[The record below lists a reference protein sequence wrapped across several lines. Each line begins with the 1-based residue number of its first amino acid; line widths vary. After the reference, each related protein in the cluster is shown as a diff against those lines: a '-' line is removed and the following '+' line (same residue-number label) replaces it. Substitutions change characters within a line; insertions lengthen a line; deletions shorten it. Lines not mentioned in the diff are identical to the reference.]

1 MSRRKRHDPLNF
13 REVILKCPH
22 HDHDLC
28 SLVQTRTGG
37 LYQDDSRIEPGEK
50 IKVLC
55 PACREDG
62 RYPDYQVSWETI
74 NSALKAAWDT
84 RKERSILKLP

>member
-1 MSRRKRHDPLNF
+1 MSRRKRNDPLNF

-84 RKERSILKLP
+84 RNERSILKLP

>member
-1 MSRRKRHDPLNF
+1 VSRRKRNDPLNF

-22 HDHDLC
+22 DHELC
-28 SLVQTRTGG
+28 SLVQTRAGG
-37 LYQDDSRIEPGEK
+37 LYQDNSRIELGGK
-50 IKVLC
+50 IKALC

-62 RYPDYQVSWETI
+62 RYPDYQASWETV

-84 RKERSILKLP
+84 RDERHILKLP